1 MAYWSP
7 ERSLANAANGGFLP
21 SGPSAPADCWAMG
34 CIASELVSGVFVQE
48 RLASSSSLS
57 LAQEPKVVAAF
68 LRAIPHAASSHQGGQ
83 AAAKGGDG
91 ETCAALRTAWVM
103 VGLLE
108 RDPMRRLEAGR
119 AAFLLEN
126 PTWVPAPEATTVG
139 SSRCITGPVMV
150 PALSI
155 PPPSRRRR
163 GDSGDGEASSVSH
176 MLPGVD
182 MLSAVRRAIDGPDW
196 RVFKDGKLMPNESQW
211 HHDDLTT
218 ARSRERRASSPHPR
232 AIRTMHAAEN
242 DGRIPQAMDDGGDG
256 IGSVVLVEQDTDG
269 QTAPS
274 APLSVRQRERAERQQ
289 TRRGLAD
296 LYLQAK
302 QKQFPGAD
310 DNRAKANAPSRDAAI
325 HASSER
331 RNANGVDA
339 AAPPVPLSSLKE
351 DKAKRRGHG
360 DRKCDAR
367 AATASALPPALLS
380 SLPDASKRPYDM
392 QAQDVWHAWLKSLG
406 ADVPDS
412 EGEEEEDTPSQ
423 SASSA
428 HAWSED
434 EQDEDNEAVD
444 VGEMGPQEVADA
456 DMQVKDFLSP
466 RLLVPDSR
474 GTTRGNGVGLTVA
487 GGDDEQEDAAQGRRG
502 WVGGR
507 GQEEHE
513 PAGSNA
519 DGMKGDAGNRERQT
533 VGSSLSG
540 RNEETAAVSKTENFL
555 SQHLVSVKNVAGNTV
570 HVIGAAAPAS
580 EEETDTHSAPGR
592 PHSQSVGQFS
602 ASSPN
607 PHPSPDDE
615 EDGTSGAPEEGRGG
629 IVAKGVGGAEVE
641 IKAKL
646 LTSRSVG
653 GDGGSGAGT
662 GDGREVYT
670 AFVLSCEGAGVEW
683 QVCRRYSEFSEL
695 HLKLMSSLPPAK
707 GRASRARAALSSR
720 MPKKVMFGSNLPH
733 VVAERLEK
741 LRSYV
746 AALQRVL
753 ALQALTN
760 AKDAEKACEAW
771 VQFCAV
777 PSTAFAAAALG
788 RSGHGLAASVAGAS
802 SPPHPAAVNALNLWA
817 ASAKPPLR
825 GVLRR
830 GALPGERQE
839 AAKNKK
845 VVVEEGRR
853 QVVWGTDGVLQL
865 DANTFIFGTPERLP
879 GEYMKAAKK
888 GIKSH
893 RRAVDPAGP
902 FLVGWW
908 EDEALS
914 DPPAQTEAD
923 DRAHRSVSADAA
935 PAVAQPA
942 SKLDAS
948 LASLPDS
955 SPGKKSAAAQA
966 CMGDGEAPVL
976 AVRGELLVRKQDGQ
990 GSRTLSLL
998 RDLDH
1003 VSRGRGPD
1011 RSLCCH
1017 ACFSF
1022 ACALLFVRHAPVPL
1036 RAIAQS
1042 DTLCG
1047 GRCCCREHTHELRG
1061 KATETKEQLT
1071 QATPLTL
1078 VTTLAPTNSALPTS
1092 NLRTRSSSTTP
1103 TTPPSSHPWIFLH
1116 EKWPA
1121 GSSEQGRE
1129 QKKDSIEQGR
1139 DQDKEATSALA
1150 PTGMHLVAGRDLGRA
1165 TISSGGSGSSW
1176 MSMRM
1181 AGRFG
1186 PPLPPLPP
1194 ASEAPGRPG
1203 DTPPAARA
1211 AGSWDH
1217 ADIMSSRGDMSL
1229 RTSEENPHARSAA
1242 PAGVSVLTGNGAV
1255 EVGAVEMG
1263 AERTGQGRAGAS
1275 NLEIAA
1281 SNVASSSHDMH
1292 VSSSSHGASNLEI
1305 AASNVGRAKGAA
1317 QAPLL
1322 ELDEDLVQASLLF
1335 LGFMVVFG
1343 DGLPRRHGW
1352 LGTADARILAH
1363 SLTYLITHSLAHSLP
1378 QTRSHAHAH
1387 STHRYSRLCNSLS
1400 LSLSL
1405 SHVCVMCVYAHTI
1418 WVCMPNMCIYILYA
1432 HHHAHPHTQMEESLR
1447 KAKQVFATSNDAAP
1461 LSLQLEHKL
1470 ASETLLAKT
1479 PLRHSAGSD
1488 DFLGGSVNGFR
1499 DHAFGAEMGEEEEEA
1514 VGLSADDLAA
1524 LRDLDVAAATARKHD
1539 LEARLSHITQV
1550 APSVFRRKQEKRDIV
1565 IFKIIITTL

>member
-1 MAYWSP
+1 MVYWSP

-21 SGPSAPADCWAMG
+21 SGPSAPADCWALG

-57 LAQEPKVVAAF
+57 LAQEPKVVEAL
-68 LRAIPHAASSHQGGQ
+68 LRAITDAASCHPGGQ
-83 AAAKGGDG
+83 AAAKGGGG

-108 RDPMRRLEAGR
+108 RDPMRRLGAGR
-119 AAFLLEN
+119 AAFLLET
-126 PTWVPAPEATTVG
+126 PTWVQAPEATTVG
-139 SSRCITGPVMV
+139 SSRCSTSVLV

-163 GDSGDGEASSVSH
+163 ADSGDGEASVVSH
-176 MLPGVD
+176 VLPGVD

-196 RVFKDGKLMPNESQW
+196 RVFKDGKLVPNLSQW

-232 AIRTMHAAEN
+232 AIRSMYASEN
-242 DGRIPQAMDDGGDG
+242 DGRIPEDMDDGGNG
-256 IGSVVLVEQDTDG
+256 IGSVVHVEHDTDTLTAPS
-269 QTAPS
+269 TAPS
-274 APLSVRQRERAERQQ
+274 ARLSARQRERAERQQ
-289 TRRGLAD
+289 TRRALTD

-302 QKQFPGAD
+302 QRQFPGAD
-310 DNRAKANAPSRDAAI
+310 DDRAKANAVSRDAAI
-325 HASSER
+325 HASSQR

-360 DRKCDAR
+360 DGKRDAR

-380 SLPDASKRPYDM
+380 SLPDASKRPYDRL
-392 QAQDVWHAWLKSLG
+392 AQDVWHAWLKSLG
-406 ADVPDS
+406 ADVPDL

-428 HAWSED
+428 YAWSEG
-434 EQDEDNEAVD
+434 EPDEDNEAVD

-456 DMQVKDFLSP
+456 DMQVKDFFSP
-466 RLLVPDSR
+466 RLRVPDSR
-474 GTTRGNGVGLTVA
+474 GITGGNGVGLAVA
-487 GGDDEQEDAAQGRRG
+487 DGDDEQEDAARGRRG

-513 PAGSNA
+513 PTGSNA
-519 DGMKGDAGNRERQT
+519 DDMKGDASDRERHAA
-533 VGSSLSG
+533 GSSLTG
-540 RNEETAAVSKTENFL
+540 RHEEAAAVSKTENFL

-580 EEETDTHSAPGR
+580 EEEADAHSAPGR
-592 PHSQSVGQFS
+592 PHSYSIGQFS

-607 PHPSPDDE
+607 PHPSPDED

-670 AFVLSCEGAGVEW
+670 VFVMSCEGAGVEW

-720 MPKKVMFGSNLPH
+720 MPKKVLFGSNLPH

-753 ALQALTN
+753 ALQALNN

-788 RSGHGLAASVAGAS
+788 RSGHGLASVAGAS
-802 SPPHPAAVNALNLWA
+802 SPPHPAAVNALNPWA

-865 DANTFIFGTPERLP
+865 DANTFISGTPERLA
-879 GEYMKAAKK
+879 GEYTKSAKK
-888 GIKSH
+888 GNKPH
-893 RRAVDPAGP
+893 RRTVDPAGP
-902 FLVGWW
+902 FVFGWW
-908 EDEALS
+908 EDEALN
-914 DPPAQTEAD
+914 DPPAQIEAD
-923 DRAHRSVSADAA
+923 DTAQRSVSADADSA
-935 PAVAQPA
+935 AAQPA
-942 SKLDAS
+942 SKLDAT
-948 LASLPDS
+948 LAPDS
-955 SPGKKSAAAQA
+955 SPGKKSATAQA
-966 CMGDGEAPVL
+966 SKGDGEGLVL
-976 AVRGELLVRKQDGQ
+976 AVLTDGELLVRKQDGQ

-1011 RSLCCH
+1011 RSVSGR

-1022 ACALLFVRHAPVPL
+1022 ACVLLFVPAC
-1036 RAIAQS
+1036 ASIFA
-1042 DTLCG
+1042 C
-1047 GRCCCREHTHELRG
+1047 
-1061 KATETKEQLT
+1061 
-1071 QATPLTL
+1071 
-1078 VTTLAPTNSALPTS
+1078 N
-1092 NLRTRSSSTTP
+1092 RS
-1103 TTPPSSHPWIFLH
+1103 
-1116 EKWPA
+1116 K
-1121 GSSEQGRE
+1121 
-1129 QKKDSIEQGR
+1129 
-1139 DQDKEATSALA
+1139 
-1150 PTGMHLVAGRDLGRA
+1150 
-1165 TISSGGSGSSW
+1165 
-1176 MSMRM
+1176 
-1181 AGRFG
+1181 
-1186 PPLPPLPP
+1186 
-1194 ASEAPGRPG
+1194 
-1203 DTPPAARA
+1203 
-1211 AGSWDH
+1211 
-1217 ADIMSSRGDMSL
+1217 
-1229 RTSEENPHARSAA
+1229 
-1242 PAGVSVLTGNGAV
+1242 
-1255 EVGAVEMG
+1255 
-1263 AERTGQGRAGAS
+1263 
-1275 NLEIAA
+1275 
-1281 SNVASSSHDMH
+1281 
-1292 VSSSSHGASNLEI
+1292 
-1305 AASNVGRAKGAA
+1305 
-1317 QAPLL
+1317 
-1322 ELDEDLVQASLLF
+1322 
-1335 LGFMVVFG
+1335 
-1343 DGLPRRHGW
+1343 
-1352 LGTADARILAH
+1352 
-1363 SLTYLITHSLAHSLP
+1363 
-1378 QTRSHAHAH
+1378 
-1387 STHRYSRLCNSLS
+1387 
-1400 LSLSL
+1400 
-1405 SHVCVMCVYAHTI
+1405 
-1418 WVCMPNMCIYILYA
+1418 
-1432 HHHAHPHTQMEESLR
+1432 
-1447 KAKQVFATSNDAAP
+1447 
-1461 LSLQLEHKL
+1461 
-1470 ASETLLAKT
+1470 
-1479 PLRHSAGSD
+1479 
-1488 DFLGGSVNGFR
+1488 
-1499 DHAFGAEMGEEEEEA
+1499 
-1514 VGLSADDLAA
+1514 
-1524 LRDLDVAAATARKHD
+1524 
-1539 LEARLSHITQV
+1539 
-1550 APSVFRRKQEKRDIV
+1550 
-1565 IFKIIITTL
+1565 

>member
-1 MAYWSP
+1 MVYWSP

-34 CIASELVSGVFVQE
+34 CVASELVSGVFVQE
-48 RLASSSSLS
+48 RLASSSCLS
-57 LAQEPKVVAAF
+57 LAQEPKVVESL
-68 LRAIPHAASSHQGGQ
+68 LRAITDAASCHQGGQ
-83 AAAKGGDG
+83 AAAKGGGG

-119 AAFLLEN
+119 AAFLLET
-126 PTWVPAPEATTVG
+126 PTWVQAPEATTVG
-139 SSRCITGPVMV
+139 SSRCSTMV

-163 GDSGDGEASSVSH
+163 GDSGDGEASGVSH
-176 MLPGVD
+176 VLPGVD

-196 RVFKDGKLMPNESQW
+196 RVFKDGKLVANESQW

-232 AIRTMHAAEN
+232 AIRSMYAAEN
-242 DGRIPQAMDDGGDG
+242 DGRIPEVMDDGGNG
-256 IGSVVLVEQDTDG
+256 MGSVLHVEHDTD
-269 QTAPS
+269 THMAPS
-274 APLSVRQRERAERQQ
+274 APLSARQQERAERQQ
-289 TRRGLAD
+289 TRKGLAD

-310 DNRAKANAPSRDAAI
+310 DDKAKANAPSRDAAI

-360 DRKCDAR
+360 DGKRDAR
-367 AATASALPPALLS
+367 AAKASALPPALLS
-380 SLPDASKRPYDM
+380 SLSLPDASKRPYDM

-406 ADVPDS
+406 ADVPDL

-428 HAWSED
+428 HAWSEG
-434 EQDEDNEAVD
+434 EPDEDTEAVD

-456 DMQVKDFLSP
+456 DMQMKDFLSP

-474 GTTRGNGVGLTVA
+474 GITRGNGVGLA
-487 GGDDEQEDAAQGRRG
+487 AADGDDEQEDAARGRRG

-507 GQEEHE
+507 GQEEQE

-519 DGMKGDAGNRERQT
+519 DGMKGDAGDRERQT
-533 VGSSLSG
+533 AGSSLTG
-540 RNEETAAVSKTENFL
+540 WHEEATGVSKTENFL

-580 EEETDTHSAPGR
+580 EEEADTHSAPGR
-592 PHSQSVGQFS
+592 PHSQSIGQFS

-653 GDGGSGAGT
+653 GGDGGSGAGM

-670 AFVLSCEGAGVEW
+670 VFVLSCEGAGVEW

-753 ALQALTN
+753 ALQVLNN

-788 RSGHGLAASVAGAS
+788 RSGHGFAASVAVAS
-802 SPPHPAAVNALNLWA
+802 SPPHPAAVNALDPWA
-817 ASAKPPLR
+817 ASAKPLLR
-825 GVLRR
+825 SVLRR
-830 GALPGERQE
+830 GALSGERQE

-865 DANTFIFGTPERLP
+865 DANTFISGTPERLA
-879 GEYMKAAKK
+879 GAYTKAAKK
-888 GIKSH
+888 GNKPH

-902 FLVGWW
+902 FVVGWW
-908 EDEALS
+908 EDETSS
-914 DPPAQTEAD
+914 DPPAQKEAD
-923 DRAHRSVSADAA
+923 DTAQRCVSADAA
-935 PAVAQPA
+935 PAAALPA
-942 SKLDAS
+942 SKLDAT
-948 LASLPDS
+948 LAPDS
-955 SPGKKSAAAQA
+955 SPGKKSAAVQA
-966 CMGDGEAPVL
+966 SKGDGEGPVL
-976 AVRGELLVRKQDGQ
+976 AVLTDGELCARKLDGQ

-1011 RSLCCH
+1011 RFLSGL

-1022 ACALLFVRHAPVPL
+1022 GCALLFVP
-1036 RAIAQS
+1036 
-1042 DTLCG
+1042 
-1047 GRCCCREHTHELRG
+1047 
-1061 KATETKEQLT
+1061 
-1071 QATPLTL
+1071 
-1078 VTTLAPTNSALPTS
+1078 
-1092 NLRTRSSSTTP
+1092 
-1103 TTPPSSHPWIFLH
+1103 
-1116 EKWPA
+1116 
-1121 GSSEQGRE
+1121 
-1129 QKKDSIEQGR
+1129 
-1139 DQDKEATSALA
+1139 
-1150 PTGMHLVAGRDLGRA
+1150 
-1165 TISSGGSGSSW
+1165 
-1176 MSMRM
+1176 
-1181 AGRFG
+1181 
-1186 PPLPPLPP
+1186 
-1194 ASEAPGRPG
+1194 
-1203 DTPPAARA
+1203 ARA
-1211 AGSWDH
+1211 SIFAC
-1217 ADIMSSRGDMSL
+1217 IC
-1229 RTSEENPHARSAA
+1229 
-1242 PAGVSVLTGNGAV
+1242 
-1255 EVGAVEMG
+1255 
-1263 AERTGQGRAGAS
+1263 
-1275 NLEIAA
+1275 
-1281 SNVASSSHDMH
+1281 
-1292 VSSSSHGASNLEI
+1292 
-1305 AASNVGRAKGAA
+1305 AK
-1317 QAPLL
+1317 
-1322 ELDEDLVQASLLF
+1322 
-1335 LGFMVVFG
+1335 
-1343 DGLPRRHGW
+1343 
-1352 LGTADARILAH
+1352 
-1363 SLTYLITHSLAHSLP
+1363 
-1378 QTRSHAHAH
+1378 
-1387 STHRYSRLCNSLS
+1387 
-1400 LSLSL
+1400 
-1405 SHVCVMCVYAHTI
+1405 
-1418 WVCMPNMCIYILYA
+1418 
-1432 HHHAHPHTQMEESLR
+1432 
-1447 KAKQVFATSNDAAP
+1447 
-1461 LSLQLEHKL
+1461 
-1470 ASETLLAKT
+1470 
-1479 PLRHSAGSD
+1479 
-1488 DFLGGSVNGFR
+1488 
-1499 DHAFGAEMGEEEEEA
+1499 
-1514 VGLSADDLAA
+1514 
-1524 LRDLDVAAATARKHD
+1524 
-1539 LEARLSHITQV
+1539 
-1550 APSVFRRKQEKRDIV
+1550 
-1565 IFKIIITTL
+1565 